1 MRYTGHLLFV
11 GCPPPS
17 APDTHASASPRSP
30 SPSTTRSPRAQPL
43 LLLLLP
49 LPSHRMR
56 NPRLPSRSLPP
67 STTRPQARVPCRS
80 SPLVPAGGVSA
91 GDPSGGGFLLGK
103 DAIQLSS
110 ALRAVAPF
118 CDLKEVVPFV
128 PRARGIL
135 IVSL

>member
-1 MRYTGHLLFV
+1 
-11 GCPPPS
+11 
-17 APDTHASASPRSP
+17 
-30 SPSTTRSPRAQPL
+30 
-43 LLLLLP
+43 
-49 LPSHRMR
+49 
-56 NPRLPSRSLPP
+56 
-67 STTRPQARVPCRS
+67 
-80 SPLVPAGGVSA
+80 VSA